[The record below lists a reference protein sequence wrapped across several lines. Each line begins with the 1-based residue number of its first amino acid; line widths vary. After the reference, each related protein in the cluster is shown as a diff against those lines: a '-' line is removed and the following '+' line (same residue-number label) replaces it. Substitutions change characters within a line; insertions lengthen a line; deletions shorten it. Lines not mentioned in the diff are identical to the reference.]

1 VAGCLPSLVIGGW
14 LLAFTGDWW
23 LPSLVTGGWLLAFTG
38 DWWLAACLH

>member
-23 LPSLVTGGWLLAFTG
+23 L
-38 DWWLAACLH
+38 AACLH